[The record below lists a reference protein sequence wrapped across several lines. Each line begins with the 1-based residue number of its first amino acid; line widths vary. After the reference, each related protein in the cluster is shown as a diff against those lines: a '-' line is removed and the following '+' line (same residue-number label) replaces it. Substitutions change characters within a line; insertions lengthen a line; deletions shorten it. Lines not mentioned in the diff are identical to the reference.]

1 MKSVVWCK
9 IHNSG
14 VSENRDSTVVLGR
27 AAASIHPSGAACT
40 CSVTARVSSVNSGF
54 LPHLKG
60 GQVVEAKETLGI
72 VTEYYS
78 IFLAITKIRPQVSPR
93 II

>member
-1 MKSVVWCK
+1 MDIKLMKSVVWCK

-78 IFLAITKIRPQVSPR
+78 RAE
-93 II
+93 